1 LKGKEMNHRISVII
15 LYYGAPEAVI
25 DKHIT
30 AILNNSF
37 RPYEI
42 IIVNDGHENDLTE
55 CLQAYKG
62 LINIVYA
69 KITPDIHWNLSG
81 AANLGLTL
89 SGGDLVSFEDCD
101 VIPEPEYYNELV
113 SIIDYGCDR
122 VYAHYTNEA
131 GRPAGCCV
139 AKKSIY
145 TDVGLLDED
154 FAGHYGFDD
163 IYIGLKFDRAGYKTG
178 VSEKKLLNWNYDG
191 ETHDIERTS
200 IHNYQLMMSK
210 HASGMVNTINR
221 LRFDWKV
228 TRI

>member
-1 LKGKEMNHRISVII
+1 MEHRISVII

-25 DKHIT
+25 DRHIA
-30 AILNNSF
+30 AILNNSLQ
-37 RPYEI
+37 PYEI
-42 IIVNDGHENDLTE
+42 IIVNDGHEKDLTE
-55 CLQAYKG
+55 CLTAYKG

-89 SGGDLVSFEDCD
+89 SAGDLVSFEDCD
-101 VIPEPEYYNELV
+101 VIPEPEYYKEMIKL
-113 SIIDYGCDR
+113 IDQGIDR
-122 VYAHYTNEA
+122 AYAHYANEA

-139 AKKSIY
+139 ARKAIY
-145 TDVGLLDED
+145 TDVGMLDED

-163 IYIGLKFDRAGYKTG
+163 IYIGMKFDRAGYKTG
-178 VSEKKLLNWNYDG
+178 VSAQKLLTWVFDG
-191 ETHDIERTS
+191 ETHDIERDS
-200 IHNYQLMMSK
+200 KFNYDLMMYK
-210 HASGMVNTINR
+210 HAAGMVNTINR